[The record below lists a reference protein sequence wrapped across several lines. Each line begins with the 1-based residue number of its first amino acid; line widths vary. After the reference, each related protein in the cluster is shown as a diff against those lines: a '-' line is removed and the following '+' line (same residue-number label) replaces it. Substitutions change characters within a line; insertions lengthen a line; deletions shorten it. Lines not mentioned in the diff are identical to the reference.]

1 MAFDAILYDG
11 VTAEPRP
18 VTVEPGRQAIEI
30 SDDGQSECIEA
41 ALLRRGS
48 SGPDELRLSRTDRAG
63 WRLVVPAAYAGEL
76 DGLLR
81 KEERY
86 GRWIDRIGLAPALL
100 VLGGAAAAAVTI
112 GYMAPQWIAPQ
123 VPLSWEQNVGDAI
136 VGDFGDN
143 RCRNAEGQHALEA
156 MVERLEPGATSGPD
170 RIRVAALDIDMFN
183 AAALPGGHII
193 VFNGAV
199 TETEDADELAGIM
212 AHEIAHLR
220 RRHVTEA
227 LIRELG
233 IGALIRLFAGDIG
246 ANAEQLVAL
255 SYTREHEAEAD
266 ADAIR
271 MLDRAGISPL
281 PTARLFERLAGD
293 EEDGAFY
300 SAEFLNS
307 HPLSSGRARR
317 FAAAHDQGRRYSPTL
332 TEAQSDA
339 LFNICWDGERESV
352 SPPPVLRR

>member
-1 MAFDAILYDG
+1 MAFEAILYDG
-11 VTAEPRP
+11 VTAEPRT
-18 VTVEPGRQAIEI
+18 VSVEPTADGIEI
-30 SDDGQSECIEA
+30 SDGGEVESVDS
-41 ALLRRGS
+41 ALLKRGS
-48 SGPDELRLSRTDRAG
+48 SGQDALRLSRTDQAG
-63 WRLVVPAAYAGEL
+63 WRLIVAAAYAGEF
-76 DGLLR
+76 DRLLQ

-86 GRWIDRIGLAPALL
+86 GRWIDRLGLAPALV
-100 VLGGAAAAAVTI
+100 VLGGIAAAAVTI
-112 GYMAPQWIAPQ
+112 GYMAPHWIAPH
-123 VPLSWEQNVGDAI
+123 VPISWEQNVGDAI

-143 RCRNAEGQHALEA
+143 RCRNAEGQRALEA
-156 MVERLEPGATSGPD
+156 MVERLEPGATTGPG

-193 VFNGAV
+193 MFNGAV
-199 TETEDADELAGIM
+199 TQTEDADELAGIM
-212 AHEIAHLR
+212 AHEIAHVR

-266 ADAIR
+266 SDAIA

-281 PTARLFERLAGD
+281 PTARLFERLSSHED
-293 EEDGAFY
+293 EGAFY

-317 FAAAHDQGRRYSPTL
+317 FAAAHDKGRRYTPIL
-332 TEAQSDA
+332 TQDQSDA
-339 LFNICWDGERESV
+339 LFNICWDGAAKV
-352 SPPPVLRR
+352 TPPPVTRR